1 MKDLSILIPTLP
13 ARIDKLSMLI
23 QRLNKQVIDFGLID
37 RVQILTL
44 CDTKEYSVGVK
55 RNKLLELSTGRYVC
69 FIDDDDQISD
79 TYLFEIIRAIQ
90 SNADVITFCGE
101 YVENNLPQ
109 YFSISRVHK
118 NDFTDGNNLYRLP
131 NHLCPVKREI
141 ALQSLFTDKNYG
153 EDSDYANRI
162 NTLIQSEYHI
172 QEKLYYYIY
181 NDALSQ
187 TKPNNNRN
195 AFY

>member
-13 ARIDKLSMLI
+13 ARIETLSMLI
-23 QRLNKQVIDFGLID
+23 QRLNKQIIDFGLID

-44 CDTKEYSVGVK
+44 CDTKEYSVGAK

-79 TYLFEIIRAIQ
+79 KYLFEIIRAIQ

-101 YVENNLPQ
+101 YIEHTTQ
-109 YFSISRVHK
+109 YFTISRMHK
-118 NDFTDGNNLYRLP
+118 RNYTDGMSIYRLP
-131 NHLCPVKREI
+131 NHLCPIKREI
-141 ALQSLFTDKNYG
+141 ALQCLFTDKNYG
-153 EDSDYANRI
+153 EDSDYAERI

-172 QEKLYYYIY
+172 QEKLYYYLY

-187 TKPNNNRN
+187 TKPNNNRT

>member
-13 ARIDKLSMLI
+13 ARIETLSMLI

-37 RVQILTL
+37 KVQILFL
-44 CDTKEYSVGVK
+44 CDTKEYSVGAK

-79 TYLFEIIRAIQ
+79 KYLFEIIRAIQ

-101 YVENNLPQ
+101 YIEHSPK
-109 YFSISRVHK
+109 YFTISRMHK
-118 NDFTDGNNLYRLP
+118 RNYTDGMSIYRLP
-131 NHLCPVKREI
+131 NHLCPIKREI
-141 ALQSLFTDKNYG
+141 ALQCLFTDKNYG
-153 EDSDYANRI
+153 EDSDYAERI

-172 QEKLYYYIY
+172 QEKLYFYIY

-187 TKPNNNRN
+187 TRPNNNRT

>member
-13 ARIDKLSMLI
+13 ARIETLSMLI

-37 RVQILTL
+37 KVQILTL
-44 CDTKEYSVGVK
+44 CDTKEYSVGAK

-79 TYLFEIIRAIQ
+79 KYLFEIIRAIQ

-101 YVENNLPQ
+101 YIENTPQ
-109 YFSISRVHK
+109 NFTISRMHQR
-118 NDFTDGNNLYRLP
+118 NYTDGMNIYRLP
-131 NHLCPVKREI
+131 NHLCPIKREI
-141 ALQSLFTDKNYG
+141 ALQCLFTDKNYG
-153 EDSDYANRI
+153 EDSDYSDKI
-162 NTLIQSEYHI
+162 NALIQSEYHI

-187 TKPNNNRN
+187 TKPNNIRT

>member
-37 RVQILTL
+37 RVQILTF
-44 CDTKEYSVGVK
+44 CDTKEYSVGTK
-55 RNKLLELSTGRYVC
+55 RNKLLELSMGRYVC

-79 TYLFEIIRAIQ
+79 NYLFEIIRAIQ

-172 QEKLYYYIY
+172 QEKLYFYHY
-181 NDALSQ
+181 NDNLSQ
-187 TKPNNNRN
+187 TRPNNNRN